1 VKEILVAVD
10 GSKHSERIVDF
21 AAELA
26 KSLSARILLIFVM
39 PSSDVPEDYLDYAK
53 RESMASPIASYLQTV
68 AGQIIAKLGERIARQ
83 GVEYEG
89 VYHLGNPAE
98 KIVGTAES
106 RKVALVVVGVR
117 GLHSVDRIRALGS
130 VSRRVIENSEVPV
143 LTVP

>member
-21 AAELA
+21 AASLA
-26 KSLSARILLIFVM
+26 KPLSAKILLIYVM
-39 PSSDVPEDYLDYAK
+39 PSSDIPEDYLDYAK
-53 RESMASPIASYLQTV
+53 REAISSPVASYLRTV
-68 AGQIIAKLGERIARQ
+68 AEEIIAKLGERIKER

-98 KIVGTAES
+98 KIIEAAES
-106 RKVALVVVGVR
+106 KKVGLVVVGVR

-130 VSRRVIENSEVPV
+130 VSRRVIENSGIPV